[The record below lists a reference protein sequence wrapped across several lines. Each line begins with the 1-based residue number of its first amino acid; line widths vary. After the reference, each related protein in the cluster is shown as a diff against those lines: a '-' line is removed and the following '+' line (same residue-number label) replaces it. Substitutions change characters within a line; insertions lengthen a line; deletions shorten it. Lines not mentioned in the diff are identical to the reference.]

1 MSRNRKSDLS
11 RNFIGF
17 TPKLSLASDSFTV
30 TLAEVAGAGA
40 GGGLEVMSGMTGY
53 ETGAAYPTPAQYYP
67 GIIITIIIIIMIIIM
82 IIITLQ
88 APVLRLV
95 TPGHTRVLV
104 SGDTRGVT
112 GARCLVRAL
121 PLTDTPTMTTGG

>member
-1 MSRNRKSDLS
+1 M
-11 RNFIGF
+11 
-17 TPKLSLASDSFTV
+17 

-67 GIIITIIIIIMIIIM
+67 GIIIIIITITIIIIIIIMIIM
-82 IIITLQ
+82 IIMTLQ

>member
-1 MSRNRKSDLS
+1 M
-11 RNFIGF
+11 
-17 TPKLSLASDSFTV
+17 

-67 GIIITIIIIIMIIIM
+67 GIIIIIIIILM

-112 GARCLVRAL
+112 GARCLVRDL

>member
-17 TPKLSLASDSFTV
+17 TPKLSLASDSLTV

-67 GIIITIIIIIMIIIM
+67 GIIITVIIIIIIM

-112 GARCLVRAL
+112 GARCQVRAL

>member
-1 MSRNRKSDLS
+1 M
-11 RNFIGF
+11 
-17 TPKLSLASDSFTV
+17 

-67 GIIITIIIIIMIIIM
+67 GIIITVIIIIMIIM
-82 IIITLQ
+82 TLQ

-112 GARCLVRAL
+112 GARCRVRDL